1 MFVWQRSGYTL
12 SPLNSSVHIPNRT
25 GWYGVSRNIHDIVIE
40 NEIYEYNE
48 V

>member
-12 SPLNSSVHIPNRT
+12 SPLNSSVHLPNRT
-25 GWYGVSRNIHDIVIE
+25 GWYRNIHDIVIE